1 MPSERTTRTLVE
13 QLARDHGADFREVVL
28 LDDREAAFERFD
40 RRAREDDDPVC
51 CTAPASLGITTAP
64 GRRRTTSSKS
74 SYMVPRRMGPPRSPT
89 RRC

>member
-1 MPSERTTRTLVE
+1 MPSERTTRTLGE

-51 CTAPASLGITTAP
+51 QGS
-64 GRRRTTSSKS
+64 
-74 SYMVPRRMGPPRSPT
+74 
-89 RRC
+89 